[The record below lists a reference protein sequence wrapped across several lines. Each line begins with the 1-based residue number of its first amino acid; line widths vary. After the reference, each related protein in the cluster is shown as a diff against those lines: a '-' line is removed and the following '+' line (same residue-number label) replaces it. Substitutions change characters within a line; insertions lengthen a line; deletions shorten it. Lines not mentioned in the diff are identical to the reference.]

1 MAKNWLSNW
10 LSNGSAYDDAQY
22 NTPDSKLKR
31 FLSGE
36 GGGAPDPRM
45 KGKDSDTLKKP
56 GTVPNANMKVAQ
68 KVAGAISS
76 AGFDALDPKAQ
87 QAKLREFLKSSSGK
101 GYMFSVDSP
110 TGQAAIQ
117 HAAELAKSKSVSSAV
132 SPGAVS
138 KNWLA

>member
-1 MAKNWLSNW
+1 MAKNF
-10 LSNGSAYDDAQY
+10 LSNGSAYDEAQY
-22 NTPDSKLKR
+22 NSPDSRLKR
-31 FLSGE
+31 FLSGPD
-36 GGGAPDPRM
+36 GGPTNPNQLGS
-45 KGKDSDTLKKP
+45 KDSSTLKKP
-56 GTVPNANMKVAQ
+56 GTIPDADLKVAQ
-68 KVAGAISS
+68 KVAGAIS
-76 AGFDALDPKAQ
+76 APGFDALDPKAQ